1 MFLDADM
8 VVTGD
13 IAELFKLCGMKS
25 VYVMQEQAKFE
36 WASAML
42 FNCGACKTLTPQYV
56 DNPENPMFDMSW
68 ATAVGEIPAEWNH
81 CVGYA
86 EPKDAKLYHFTQGLP
101 CFFETNGL
109 EEDKVWQ
116 EEWQAA
122 KHTVSWK
129 ELMGRS
135 IHADHVMKRLIGSY
149 K

>member
-13 IAELFKLCGMKS
+13 IAELFKMCGMKS

-56 DNPENPMFDMSW
+56 ENPENPMFDMSW

-116 EEWQAA
+116 DQ
-122 KHTVSWK
+122 
-129 ELMGRS
+129 
-135 IHADHVMKRLIGSY
+135 
-149 K
+149 